1 MAESALQVM
10 LVEDNPADARLVDLA
25 LRTGPA
31 WVPIELRH
39 FTRMQPALE
48 VLRQGKTEVLLLDL
62 SLPDDH
68 GAAAVRH
75 ALEAAPRTLILVL
88 TGSSDPAVRRQAL
101 EAGAMTVVTK
111 HVFAPGEL
119 QEVLR
124 EMAPWRVLGR
134 QPGNSPARGGCPRS
148 GAPSVPPTES
158 LNPALDPIA
167 LANLRSLAEPGL
179 EEELVRSVAS
189 VFYIESEL
197 LGPRLKKAIARG
209 DAQDARA
216 AAHAFR
222 STAAYMGAWELTEL
236 ADKIER
242 LALGGSLEAISGLLG
257 ELDFARARATEQL
270 DQVCPRLLERA
281 PHSEGPSPEG

>member
-1 MAESALQVM
+1 MARSALHVM

-25 LRTGPA
+25 LRSGPA

-75 ALEAAPRTLILVL
+75 ALEAAPGTLVLVL
-88 TGSSDPAVRRQAL
+88 TGSSDPSVRRQAL
-101 EAGAMTVVTK
+101 EAGARAAVTK

-119 QEVLR
+119 QGVLR
-124 EMAPWRVLGR
+124 EMAPWSEIVG
-134 QPGNSPARGGCPRS
+134 PAGNSPARGGCPRS
-148 GAPSVPPTES
+148 GAPRPPSSEP
-158 LNPALDPIA
+158 LPPPLDPIA

-179 EEELVRSVAS
+179 EQELVRSVAS
-189 VFYIESEL
+189 VFYLEGEL
-197 LGPRLKKAIARG
+197 LGPRLKGAIARR
-209 DAQDARA
+209 DAHDARA

-242 LALGGSLEAISGLLG
+242 LALGGSLEAISGLLD
-257 ELDFARARATEQL
+257 ELDLARARATEQL
-270 DQVCPRLLERA
+270 DQVCPGLLERA
-281 PHSEGPSPEG
+281 PRSGGPSLGA